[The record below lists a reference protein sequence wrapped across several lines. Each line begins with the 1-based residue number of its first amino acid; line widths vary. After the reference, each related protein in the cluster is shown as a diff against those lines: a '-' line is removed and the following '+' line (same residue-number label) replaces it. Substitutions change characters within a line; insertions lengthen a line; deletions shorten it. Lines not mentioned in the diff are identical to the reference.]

1 MSGVERAMKVRL
13 ATLVAAGALLVGL
26 GPAGAERA
34 EAAPNPFFGV
44 MAQMPMTEADFD
56 RMAKGRLGTYR
67 MPIDWGTVDQQEP
80 ANMNWEWVDR
90 VVGLTAERGITVLP
104 NFHDT
109 PEWIA
114 PDRRRVPIWNG
125 EVIGRWQAFLR
136 QAVTRYG
143 SNGTFWLDHPDI
155 PRRPIRF
162 WQIWNEPNIRY
173 WAWPV
178 SPARYTKLLRIS
190 ARTIR
195 NVDPTAKIVLAGLYS
210 RPPDG
215 TGISAGRYLHRLY
228 RQPGFRNS
236 FDVAAIHPYANN
248 TNRSVRRTF
257 PIRRGMKRHK
267 QRGKQNTGTAQ
278 GWGADANSSFGQ
290 GSLDGQ
296 ARQLYSAYRQYLIL
310 RHRLRLKSVVWF
322 SWEDLPPGSKS
333 CSFCMETGLF
343 DIFGDPK
350 PAWGRLLDLTHAN

>member
-114 PDRRRVPIWNG
+114 PDRRRVPVWNG

-257 PIRRGMKRHK
+257 PIRRGMNRHR
-267 QRGKQNTGTAQ
+267 QRGQQIMAASMARQGSFIPRIGNTSYCATGFGSSRWSGSAGRICPRARRAARSAWKRACSTYSVIPSQ
-278 GWGADANSSFGQ
+278 PGADCW
-290 GSLDGQ
+290 
-296 ARQLYSAYRQYLIL
+296 I
-310 RHRLRLKSVVWF
+310 
-322 SWEDLPPGSKS
+322 
-333 CSFCMETGLF
+333 
-343 DIFGDPK
+343 
-350 PAWGRLLDLTHAN
+350 